1 MIRFP
6 KMHIAESVAN
16 RILNLADDMRAGGF
30 MPPPEPREPPTL
42 PHAPI
47 MEGAQLDQALAAPP
61 PADMAVPPEL
71 ALPPGGGL

>member
-30 MPPPEPREPPTL
+30 MPPPEPVPPPEL
-42 PHAPI
+42 PGAPT
-47 MEGAQLDQALAAPP
+47 MEGAQLDQALATPP
-61 PADMAVPPEL
+61 PADMAAPPEL
-71 ALPPGGGL
+71 AVAP